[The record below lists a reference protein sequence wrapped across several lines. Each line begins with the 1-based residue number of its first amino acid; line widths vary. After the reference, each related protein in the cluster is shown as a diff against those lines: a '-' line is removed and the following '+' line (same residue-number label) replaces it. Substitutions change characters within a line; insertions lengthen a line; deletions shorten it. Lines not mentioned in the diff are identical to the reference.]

1 MKRRQLLAAGCAQC
15 TGLWAGASFAQSKPS
30 SEWAAPERF
39 AKPDVATDEGGLWAM
54 MDREETKLRR
64 SPFAMRDAKLRDYL
78 QGIACK
84 LGGSHCPDV
93 RVYPVRTPHFNASM
107 APNGM
112 MQVWSGLL
120 LRVDN
125 EAQLASVLG
134 HEIGHYMRRHTL
146 ERLRDIKA
154 RAAFMTF
161 MAAFGAVGAIG
172 QLATMAGAMSFS
184 RDQERD
190 ADSIGITLMREAGY
204 DPREASKVW
213 DNLRAELAGAPG
225 GDPTKNSVFFATH
238 PPSIERSET
247 LARLA
252 ENASGGFKGD
262 AELTDQLAGFQ
273 FDLLEDEMKRGQYG
287 ETVLLLNR
295 MVVRSPQ
302 RADLLYFRGETRRLR
317 DKDGDL
323 TDASTDLRAAIALG
337 KPPAQAHRSLGFVHQ
352 KMNQKS
358 EAQAEFSRYVELL
371 PQAPDVELIR
381 SYITESKS

>member
-1 MKRRQLLAAGCAQC
+1 MKRRQLLAAGCAHC
-15 TGLWAGASFAQSKPS
+15 TGLWAGAAAAQRTSTTD
-30 SEWAAPERF
+30 WVTPERF
-39 AKPDVATDEGGLWAM
+39 AKPDVSTDEGGLWAM

-84 LGGSHCPDV
+84 LGGNHCPDV
-93 RVYPVRTPHFNASM
+93 RVYPVRTPFFNASM

-134 HEIGHYMRRHTL
+134 HEMGHYMRRHTL

-154 RAAFMTF
+154 RSAFMTLL
-161 MAAFGAVGAIG
+161 APFGLVGAIG
-172 QLATMAGAMSFS
+172 QLAAAAGAMSFS
-184 RDQERD
+184 RDQERE
-190 ADSIGITLMREAGY
+190 ADSIGISLMREAGY

-238 PPSIERSET
+238 PPSTERSET

-252 ENASGGFKGD
+252 ETATDGFKGD
-262 AELTDQLAGFQ
+262 TEFTDQLAGFQ
-273 FDLLEDEMKRGQYG
+273 FELLEDEIKRGQYS
-287 ETVLLLNR
+287 ETILLLDR
-295 MVVRSPQ
+295 MALRSPQ
-302 RADLLYFRGETRRLR
+302 RSDLRYFRGETRRLR
-317 DKDGDL
+317 DKDGDAQ
-323 TDASTDLRAAIALG
+323 DALTDLRAAIALG
-337 KPPAQAHRSLGFVHQ
+337 KTPAQAHRSLGFVHQ
-352 KMNQKS
+352 KLNQKS

>member
-1 MKRRQLLAAGCAQC
+1 MKRRQLLAVGCAQC
-15 TGLWAGASFAQSKPS
+15 TGLWAGAAFAQRTPP

-39 AKPDVATDEGGLWAM
+39 AKPDVTTDEGGLWAM

-84 LGGSHCPDV
+84 LGGNHCPDV

-146 ERLRDIKA
+146 ERLRDVKA

-161 MAAFGAVGAIG
+161 LAAFGAVGAIG

-238 PPSIERSET
+238 PPSVERSET

-295 MVVRSPQ
+295 MVARSPQ

-317 DKDGDL
+317 DKDSDL
-323 TDASTDLRAAIALG
+323 NDALTDLRAAIALD